1 MSLAQKYYSLLN
13 LPTTA
18 SVNDIKKAYRA
29 KAKQLHPD
37 RNPSPTAEED
47 FIELNEAY
55 EYLVEL
61 KTNGRNATKNKS
73 ITDFEK
79 WWHAEE
85 ARRKERAK
93 QQAKMRYEE
102 YINSKEYKLTAS
114 FDHVINIFFAIIA
127 LAILVAGPI
136 IGYIYGGGVGVFISV
151 LVILM
156 TLPLTLPVVTQ
167 LDKLKTSIT
176 SFKASLITLFTHHW
190 FKDMFEARWPL
201 LLLLIPI
208 NFFIVFKIAINTL
221 INTNFL
227 VAIYILAIII
237 GLIVANLKPFS
248 NRNFSKLFSLGF
260 APLIINLFF
269 LLNFLISSNPTTE
282 SYFYNQTKE
291 HYRRNSDVEP
301 SSYIILENNAYE
313 DYQGLR
319 VFMNY
324 RELISKNNITFTF
337 ETGLFGFR
345 VMKDYKLNYIYEE
358 ERDNKQF

>member
-1 MSLAQKYYSLLN
+1 MSLKAKYYTILGLTSN
-13 LPTTA
+13 A
-18 SVNDIKKAYRA
+18 SVNDIKKAYRS

-55 EYLVEL
+55 EYLVAL
-61 KTNGRNATKNKS
+61 KTGNHKS
-73 ITDFEK
+73 KKANPVQDFEK
-79 WWHAEE
+79 RWYAEE

-102 YINSKEYKLTAS
+102 YINSKEYKLTES

-127 LAILVAGPI
+127 LGVLVAGPI
-136 IGYIYGGGVGVFISV
+136 IGYIYGGGMGVFISA

-176 SFKASLITLFTHHW
+176 SFKASLVTLFTHHW

-201 LLLLIPI
+201 LMLLIPI

-221 INTNFL
+221 INTNIL

-237 GLIVANLKPFS
+237 GLIVANIKPFS

-282 SYFYNQTKE
+282 NYFYNQTRERYK
-291 HYRRNSDVEP
+291 RNRELEA

-319 VFMNY
+319 VFMSY
-324 RELISKNNITFTF
+324 RELVSANNITFTF

-345 VMKDYKLNYIYEE
+345 VMKDYELKYIYKQ
-358 ERDNKQF
+358 ERDDY